1 MNTLKIWE
9 NFCCEL
15 CRFVEYHS
23 YAGFNMWL
31 TSDAENTRRSY
42 KGGMEFRRRQR
53 CQVMRKKLYV
63 QPILRKSKNKMV
75 CGDCFYFLRDI
86 LISLFRRSQKYLR
99 KVGKFLEVPGNFC
112 AVWGYCFVNNATL
125 TYVKR
130 KL

>member
-42 KGGMEFRRRQR
+42 KGGNGISAASALPDNE
-53 CQVMRKKLYV
+53 KKT
-63 QPILRKSKNKMV
+63 LRTTDPPKKQANFLFFTRYS
-75 CGDCFYFLRDI
+75 YFPLQAI
-86 LISLFRRSQKYLR
+86 P
-99 KVGKFLEVPGNFC
+99 KVPTEGG
-112 AVWGYCFVNNATL
+112 
-125 TYVKR
+125 
-130 KL
+130 